1 MGKKKDK
8 KEAQSAETSPAD
20 GLRSAVESA
29 IAAAF
34 GGAASTRGRA
44 QELVDEIGT
53 ATSRVREVLDDLRVL
68 EDLRGLRTEIQ
79 TLATRVAALEV
90 QLAAKSEPKPKPA
103 PRRVAAPRASAGTKP
118 AGTRSRSTPRKTP
131 GAPADPAPPTETAD
145 DASAGRS

>member
-1 MGKKKDK
+1 MGKKNKKDAK
-8 KEAQSAETSPAD
+8 SAETNNAD

-53 ATSRVREVLDDLRVL
+53 ATTRVREVLDDLRVL
-68 EDLRGLRTEIQ
+68 EDLRGLRTEVQ

-90 QLAAKSEPKPKPA
+90 QLAAQEKPKPA
-103 PRRVAAPRASAGTKP
+103 PRRSSSGTTRASAGTKP
-118 AGTRSRSTPRKTP
+118 AGTRSRSTARKTP
-131 GAPADPAPPTETAD
+131 GAPADPAPTTETAD